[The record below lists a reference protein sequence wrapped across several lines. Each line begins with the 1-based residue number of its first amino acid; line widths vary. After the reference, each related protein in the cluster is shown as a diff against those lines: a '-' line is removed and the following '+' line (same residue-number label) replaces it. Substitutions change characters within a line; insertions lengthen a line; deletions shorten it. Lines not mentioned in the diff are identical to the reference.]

1 MTVDEIV
8 ITTCPGQ
15 SQPGL
20 HLPMDRHWLVYFAR
34 SKFTLCILLYTQ
46 FTPHKL
52 APELPRR
59 PAQFCSI
66 SQNN

>member
-46 FTPHKL
+46 FYP
-52 APELPRR
+52 P
-59 PAQFCSI
+59 QI
-66 SQNN
+66 ST